1 MTYYS
6 MYITGFLRITF
17 NQNVISMSF
26 VCRLYV
32 VYMSL

>member
-17 NQNVISMSF
+17 NQNVIM
-26 VCRLYV
+26 RQYD
-32 VYMSL
+32 YSLTPCNSEC

>member
-17 NQNVISMSF
+17 NQNVIQMTYK
-26 VCRLYV
+26 RHTNDIL
-32 VYMSL
+32 MT